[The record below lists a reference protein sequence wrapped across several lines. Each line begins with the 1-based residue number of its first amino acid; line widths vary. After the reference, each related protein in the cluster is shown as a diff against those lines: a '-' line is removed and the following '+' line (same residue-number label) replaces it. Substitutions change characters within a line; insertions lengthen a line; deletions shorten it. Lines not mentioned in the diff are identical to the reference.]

1 LLGCGRRAEVGPV
14 GNGIRE
20 RKANL
25 ERGFMDGHISPY
37 GVGEEEIGSQ
47 KSSVF
52 PLSSCGSKT
61 LRVILLKDD

>member
-1 LLGCGRRAEVGPV
+1 
-14 GNGIRE
+14 
-20 RKANL
+20 
-25 ERGFMDGHISPY
+25 MDGHISPY

-61 LRVILLKDD
+61 LRVILLKDDWVQITGLYHSKSELHQNPNVNCLFSP